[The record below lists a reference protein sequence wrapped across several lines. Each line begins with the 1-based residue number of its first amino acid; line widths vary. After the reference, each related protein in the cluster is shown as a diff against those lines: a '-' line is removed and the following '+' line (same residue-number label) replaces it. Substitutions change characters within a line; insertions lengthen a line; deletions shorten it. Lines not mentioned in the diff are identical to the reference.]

1 MKKIQTVTG
10 PIDPKKLGF
19 CQSHEHLCILEG
31 QSALC
36 NPALRID
43 DLQASSQELTDYYHA
58 GGRAVV
64 DAQPV
69 GCGRDPEFLQTISRQ
84 SRVNII
90 ASTGFH
96 KLIFYPENH
105 WIFHW
110 KEEQLAEL
118 YVQELTGGMF
128 APCDD
133 QEPDQQTSIQAGQI
147 KTALDREG
155 LTPRYQRLFSAAA
168 QAQKATGA
176 PLMVHTEAGSNVTE
190 LADFLEKLD
199 VDLHR
204 VIFCH
209 MDRTVPDLSVHIA
222 LCQRGITMEYD
233 TVAREK
239 YHSNACE
246 IEIVRAL
253 LDAGF
258 QSQLLMSL
266 DVTRARLLHY
276 GGQVGLCYILNTFL
290 DYCLHNGFSKA
301 ILQSIF
307 YDNPSERFS
316 MRAYP
321 ARR

>member
-10 PIDPKKLGF
+10 PIDAKDLGF
-19 CQSHEHLCILEG
+19 CQSHEHLCILDG
-31 QSALC
+31 QSARC

-43 DLQASSQELTDYYHA
+43 DPQASSLELTDYYHA

-69 GCGRDPEFLQTISRQ
+69 GCGRDVDFLKEISVK
-84 SRVNII
+84 SGVNII

-105 WIFHW
+105 WIFRW

-118 YVQELTGGMF
+118 YVQELTCGMF
-128 APCDD
+128 TPCDN
-133 QEPDQQTSIQAGQI
+133 QEPDRQTNIQAGQI
-147 KTALDREG
+147 KAALDREG
-155 LTPRYQRLFSAAA
+155 LTPRYQRLFSAAT
-168 QAQKATGA
+168 QAQKTTGA

-190 LADFLEKLD
+190 LADFLEKSD

-239 YHSNACE
+239 YHDDTRE

-266 DVTRARLLHY
+266 DVTRARLIHY
-276 GGQVGLCYILNTFL
+276 GGQAGLCYILNTFW
-290 DYCLHNGFSKA
+290 DFCICHGISNA

-307 YDNPSERFS
+307 YDNPSECFS
-316 MRAYP
+316 IRG
-321 ARR
+321 